1 MKYHFTLALLIVAAL
16 LCITPALGAEKYIG
30 GTPEITAYLSGV
42 NEFSP
47 GQDATITVVIQNS
60 GTSAVV
66 FTDQG
71 TLTPADVPTTA
82 KLVTVGLSSGGSPIN
97 IKTDPQNM
105 GDLPSPGITTA
116 SFAAKV
122 TSDATLGEYTLP
134 LTIQYQYLSNSLANQ
149 PTSETLRY
157 QYTPVTLTIPLT
169 IKIEP
174 AVQIAVLRADAPD
187 LVVGMEG
194 YVNLTIKNIGY
205 DDGTQATVTILQNG
219 NSAVIP
225 SDSSVYVG
233 DFPRN
238 GTVTCLYKVSVS
250 GDAQQQTYP
259 VDVEVTY
266 TNTEGDT
273 VTSAIDTVGVP
284 VENKLSFTVVSPPAV
299 ITQGTTSVIAVE
311 YQNAG
316 TMTAYQAQARLSA
329 VDPLS
334 SSDTLAYLGDIPP
347 GGNVTAQYAISA
359 ANSAA
364 PGTYALDTEVRYRD
378 ALDNSQISDTFKADV
393 NVVPRPTTA
402 PVVQLLE
409 IVAVIAV
416 ILGAAGYYVFVMR
429 KKK

>member
-1 MKYHFTLALLIVAAL
+1 MKYHFILALLILAAVF
-16 LCITPALGAEKYIG
+16 CITPALGADKYLG
-30 GTPEITAYLSGV
+30 GAPEISAYLSGV

-66 FTDQG
+66 FTNQG

-82 KLVTVGLSSGGSPIN
+82 KLVTVGLSSGGAPIN
-97 IKTDPQNM
+97 ITTDPQNL
-105 GDLPSPGITTA
+105 GDIPSPGITTA
-116 SFAAKV
+116 SFSAKI

-134 LTIQYQYLSNSLANQ
+134 LTIQYKYLSNSLANQ
-149 PTSETLRY
+149 PTSETLQY
-157 QYTPVTLTIPLT
+157 QYTPVSVTIPLT
-169 IKIEP
+169 VKIKP
-174 AVQIAVLRADAPD
+174 VVQIEVLKADAPD

-194 YVNLTIKNIGY
+194 YVNMTIKNIGY
-205 DDGTQATVTILQNG
+205 EDGTQATVTILRNG

-225 SDSSVYVG
+225 TDENVFIG
-233 DFPRN
+233 DFPRD
-238 GTVTCLYKVSVS
+238 GIVICLYKVAVS

-259 VDVEVTY
+259 IDVEVTY
-266 TNTEGDT
+266 TNAEGDI

-284 VENKLSFTVVSPPAV
+284 VENKLSFIVTSPPAV
-299 ITQGTTSVIAVE
+299 ITQGANGVITVE
-311 YQNAG
+311 YQNTG
-316 TMTAYQAQARLSA
+316 TVTAYQAQARLSA

-359 ANSAA
+359 ASGAA
-364 PGTYALDTEVRYRD
+364 PGTYALDTEIRYRD

-393 NVVPRPTTA
+393 QVVPRPATSA
-402 PVVQLLE
+402 LVQLIG
-409 IVAVIAV
+409 IVAVVAV

>member
-1 MKYHFTLALLIVAAL
+1 MKYHFTLALLILAAVF
-16 LCITPALGAEKYIG
+16 CITPALGADKYLG
-30 GTPEITAYLSGV
+30 GAPEISAYLSGV

-66 FTDQG
+66 FTNQG

-82 KLVTVGLSSGGSPIN
+82 KLVTVGLSSGGAPIN
-97 IKTDPQNM
+97 ITTDPQKL
-105 GDLPSPGITTA
+105 GDIPSPGITTA
-116 SFAAKV
+116 SFSAKI
-122 TSDATLGEYTLP
+122 TSDATLGEYALP

-149 PTSETLRY
+149 PTSETLQY
-157 QYTPVTLTIPLT
+157 QYTPVSVTIPLT
-169 IKIEP
+169 IKIKP
-174 AVQIAVLRADAPD
+174 VVQIEVLKADAPD

-205 DDGTQATVTILQNG
+205 EDGTQATVTILRNG

-225 SDSSVYVG
+225 TDENVFIG
-233 DFPRN
+233 DFPRD
-238 GTVTCLYKVSVS
+238 GIVTCLYKVAVS

-259 VDVEVTY
+259 IDVEVTY
-266 TNTEGDT
+266 TNAEGNT

-284 VENKLSFTVVSPPAV
+284 VENKLGFIVTSPPAV
-299 ITQGTTSVIAVE
+299 ITQGANGVISVE
-311 YQNAG
+311 YQNTG
-316 TMTAYQAQARLSA
+316 TVTAYHAQARLSA

-359 ANSAA
+359 ASGAA
-364 PGTYALDTEVRYRD
+364 PGTYALDTEIRYRD

-393 NVVPRPTTA
+393 QVVPRPATSA
-402 PVVQLLE
+402 LVQLIA
-409 IVAVIAV
+409 IVAVVAV